1 MQPYPIYG
9 DGVTPSGL
17 QDVKHK
23 THNGRAGS
31 KMKAETRAIMD
42 ALLEAAKQRK
52 FELGKKSS
60 SGQKASTTGQAA
72 SSTLDGHR
80 EAATSALSEQL
91 GAIKDAMAEQV
102 SELREQIVQQW
113 SDTQHGLKGLV
124 DDAVGKHAQPLGQ
137 AGAGYQTSTDTLS
150 DRDNA
155 NEVARLQ
162 EELRVAKVVGTAT
175 NNPRLTGVV
184 LYY

>member
-17 QDVKHK
+17 ENKHK
-23 THNGRAGS
+23 AHNGRAGTR
-31 KMKAETRAIMD
+31 MKAAAREKMD
-42 ALLEAAKQRK
+42 GLFEAAKQRK
-52 FELGKKSS
+52 FELSKKSS

-72 SSTLDGHR
+72 SSTLDGHS
-80 EAATSALSEQL
+80 EAATPALSEQL

-102 SELREQIVQQW
+102 SELKEQLAQQL

-137 AGAGYQTSTDTLS
+137 AGAGYLTSTDTLS
-150 DRDNA
+150 DKDNA

-162 EELRVAKVVGTAT
+162 EELRVAKVLGTAT